1 MATRESELR
10 DRRRAQRRDARRRLL
25 DAAHG
30 LLEERGW
37 TDISLEDIAAA
48 AQVARTAFY
57 RHFED
62 RQHLLAAMLDDVGL
76 ELGHVADTW
85 MIDPDDSGDSVA
97 QLHRSLSGLTEIFI
111 EHGRLLQAISDT
123 ARHDPRTGALYA
135 ALSDRLIAATAAR
148 INKDVVAGRSQVH
161 EPLEVAR
168 ALTWMNERYLLVSFG
183 RAPFSDP
190 AAVLRA
196 LTEIWIGTLYGSPAP
211 LPQ

>member
-1 MATRESELR
+1 MAMREGELQG
-10 DRRRAQRRDARRRLL
+10 RRRAQRRDARRRLL

-30 LLEERGW
+30 LLEQRGW
-37 TDISLEDIAAA
+37 TEISLEDIAEA

-62 RQHLLAAMLDDVGL
+62 RQHLLTAMLDDVGL

-85 MIDPDDSGDSVA
+85 TAESDGSIEE
-97 QLHRSLSGLTEIFI
+97 LRRSLSGLTDLFV

-123 ARHDPRTGALYA
+123 ARGDAEIGALYG
-135 ALSDRLIAATAAR
+135 ALAERLVTATAAR
-148 INKDVVAGRSQVH
+148 IDRDIATGRSHVPAG
-161 EPLEVAR
+161 ESFEVAR
-168 ALTWMNERYLLVSFG
+168 ALTWMNERYLLASFG